1 MPESEP
7 EAEPKAE
14 PKGTADVR
22 RILLIG
28 NPNVGKSVI
37 FGGLTKRY
45 VVVSNYPG
53 TTVDVS
59 KGHLELPDGRRE
71 LLDLPGVNNLIPQSE
86 DERVTRD
93 VLLTE
98 DVESILLVAD
108 AKNLRRGL
116 LIAISL
122 AEMGLPFGFALNMMD
137 EAMARGIRIDR
148 AGLVGEL
155 GVPVFFTVAT
165 RGKGLSRI
173 RKNLADGTRRP
184 ELTVPYDRPIEV
196 AIEQVLPHLPPARIS
211 PRSLALSALAGDEG
225 T

>member
-1 MPESEP
+1 MPDTESRAAPEP
-7 EAEPKAE
+7 
-14 PKGTADVR
+14 G

-28 NPNVGKSVI
+28 NPNVGKSVL

-53 TTVDVS
+53 TTVDVT
-59 KGHLELPDGRRE
+59 KGFLDLPGGRRE

-137 EAMARGIRIDR
+137 EALARGIKIDR
-148 AGLVGEL
+148 SGLAGEI

-165 RGKGLSRI
+165 PVPPRYLSNRS
-173 RKNLADGTRRP
+173 
-184 ELTVPYDRPIEV
+184 
-196 AIEQVLPHLPPARIS
+196 ARS
-211 PRSLALSALAGDEG
+211 F